1 MSKSPS
7 SGIRPLELE
16 LQFYHSLI
24 GTMQVKYSAQCGR
37 IPRAYQMCYRRVA
50 DKGSAME
57 VYLSEEGRKWA
68 PAIPRQQWEVF
79 PGQMCRD
86 GTTGLGGRHHRS
98 AV

>member
-57 VYLSEEGRKWA
+57 VYLSEEGRKWHRRYQDNNGKYFQGKCA
-68 PAIPRQQWEVF
+68 EMEP
-79 PGQMCRD
+79 PG
-86 GTTGLGGRHHRS
+86 
-98 AV
+98 